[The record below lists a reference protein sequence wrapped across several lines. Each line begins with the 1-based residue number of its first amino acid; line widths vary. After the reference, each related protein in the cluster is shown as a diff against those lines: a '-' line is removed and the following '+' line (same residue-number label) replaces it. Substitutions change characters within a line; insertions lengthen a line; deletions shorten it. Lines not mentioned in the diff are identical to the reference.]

1 VVRDPPAGRG
11 LVVRFAPNAG
21 APSGDPQP
29 QPQHPGR
36 IDLIQPI
43 TVESME
49 CHTRNQKL
57 KEWTGIWLA
66 GLDMELERLSS
77 VHVLGPWGRGP
88 EAIVRINEMATASC
102 GFIAFALR
110 NIRALA
116 VAAFGNGDDRLEA
129 FDRAV
134 PNVVTGRDLFAHPE
148 DYAVGRGKAQG
159 TGVVTQE
166 LDWSVNVGAGDLVF
180 VVGGVR
186 IDVMAAAAAALA
198 IAQHIEALPPD
209 VPRDE

>member
-1 VVRDPPAGRG
+1 
-11 LVVRFAPNAG
+11 
-21 APSGDPQP
+21 
-29 QPQHPGR
+29 
-36 IDLIQPI
+36 
-43 TVESME
+43 ME

-134 PNVVTGRDLFAHPE
+134 PDVVTGRDLLPTPRTTRLAE
-148 DYAVGRGKAQG
+148 EKRRGRESSHRSW
-159 TGVVTQE
+159 TGQ
-166 LDWSVNVGAGDLVF
+166 
-180 VVGGVR
+180 
-186 IDVMAAAAAALA
+186 
-198 IAQHIEALPPD
+198 
-209 VPRDE
+209 

>member
-1 VVRDPPAGRG
+1 
-11 LVVRFAPNAG
+11 
-21 APSGDPQP
+21 
-29 QPQHPGR
+29 
-36 IDLIQPI
+36 
-43 TVESME
+43 
-49 CHTRNQKL
+49 
-57 KEWTGIWLA
+57 
-66 GLDMELERLSS
+66 
-77 VHVLGPWGRGP
+77 
-88 EAIVRINEMATASC
+88 
-102 GFIAFALR
+102 
-110 NIRALA
+110 
-116 VAAFGNGDDRLEA
+116 
-129 FDRAV
+129 
-134 PNVVTGRDLFAHPE
+134 LFAHPE